1 MLNYYGYHKFF
12 FTTLFSTQG
21 KVVYQNCTFVC
32 ASWTTGGY
40 AIFIATHLA
49 NNYVFVCAI
58 NSINKLNKLLCNT
71 FTCVTM
77 VATLMCFLIIYK

>member
-32 ASWTTGGY
+32 ASWTTGEY

-49 NNYVFVCAI
+49 NMCLCVLLIQLI
-58 NSINKLNKLLCNT
+58 N
-71 FTCVTM
+71 
-77 VATLMCFLIIYK
+77 

>member
-32 ASWTTGGY
+32 ASWTTDGY
-40 AIFIATHLA
+40 AIFIYIATQLANATHYMNALFS
-49 NNYVFVCAI
+49 Y
-58 NSINKLNKLLCNT
+58 
-71 FTCVTM
+71 
-77 VATLMCFLIIYK
+77 